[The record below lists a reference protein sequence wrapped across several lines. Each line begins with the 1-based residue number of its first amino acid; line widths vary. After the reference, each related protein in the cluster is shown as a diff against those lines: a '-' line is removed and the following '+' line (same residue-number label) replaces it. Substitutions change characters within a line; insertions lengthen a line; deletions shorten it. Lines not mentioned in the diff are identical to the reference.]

1 MARGAAGAQWEPW
14 HFSGCGSLREENSW
28 VSAGPLGQGRKFWL
42 LVIQI
47 TDMNSEER
55 DRLEVGQSEEAEMR
69 QTV

>member
-1 MARGAAGAQWEPW
+1 M
-14 HFSGCGSLREENSW
+14 
-28 VSAGPLGQGRKFWL
+28 SAGPLGQGRKFWL